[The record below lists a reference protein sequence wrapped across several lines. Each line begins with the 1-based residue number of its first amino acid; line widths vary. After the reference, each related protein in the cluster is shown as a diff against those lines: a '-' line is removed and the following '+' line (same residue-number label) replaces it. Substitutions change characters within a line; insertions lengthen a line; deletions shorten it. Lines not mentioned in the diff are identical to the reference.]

1 MIGGERMLLSLNGRM
16 MLALCLLC
24 LFDAAATDVGL
35 QLEYIKEA
43 NPLMRMLYETDRF
56 LFYAVKAG
64 MPLLLWWMCASFAGR
79 RWFRISVFLCLSMYT
94 AVGFFH
100 IYWIG
105 LVYLG

>member
-1 MIGGERMLLSLNGRM
+1 MLLSSNRKI

-24 LFDAAATDVGL
+24 LFDAVATDVGL
-35 QLEYIKEA
+35 QLEYIREA
-43 NPLMRMLYETDRF
+43 NPLMGWLYETNRF

-64 MPLLLWWMCASFAGR
+64 MPLLLWRMYGSLGGR
-79 RWFRISVFLCLSMYT
+79 RWFRLSVFLCLSMYT